1 METGGSTELVCLHS
15 LSWGIGR
22 NSPVLGTG
30 EIKLPT
36 NMNLLFFLVFMVISP
51 GLPFFDVGCAYP
63 VDQPQ
68 PRCWALHLAVS
79 LLCQAA
85 KDALTTFPA
94 VSHFPLIPA
103 ASNQLPQHAPRPLR
117 LRGRARTRDTSAC
130 SLTASTRCCIKPSM
144 SQVCCAGLDLCLPG
158 TVGRVLGPCCP
169 MNNEQSTLR
178 VLWVL

>member
-1 METGGSTELVCLHS
+1 MPAALGTVLIKGAARHRWCCSDKCHPGQAAGAGWQVGVSTELVFLHS

-36 NMNLLFFLVFMVISP
+36 NMNLLFFLVFTVISP

-68 PRCWALHLAVS
+68 PRCCLHLAVS

-85 KDALTTFPA
+85 KDALTTSPA
-94 VSHFPLIPA
+94 MSHFPLIPA

-117 LRGRARTRDTSAC
+117 LRGRARTKDTSAC
-130 SLTASTRCCIKPSM
+130 SQTAST
-144 SQVCCAGLDLCLPG
+144 
-158 TVGRVLGPCCP
+158 
-169 MNNEQSTLR
+169 
-178 VLWVL
+178 